1 MRFLLVILA
10 FLGLFGYAMA
20 QAPQQ
25 QQASPQQ
32 VITSL
37 VNQQAQLNANIT
49 TALNQLPDLIKQ
61 VQELQAEKASLQ
73 KKVDSLEFAIKAAQ
87 TRGKK

>member
-1 MRFLLVILA
+1 MFRIIFAYLVFCGLLS
-10 FLGLFGYAMA
+10 FAMA
-20 QAPQQ
+20 QPQQ

-32 VITSL
+32 VVTSL

-61 VQELQAEKASLQ
+61 VQDLQ
-73 KKVDSLEFAIKAAQ
+73 KENTELKAQLDAA
-87 TRGKK
+87 KKKEVKK